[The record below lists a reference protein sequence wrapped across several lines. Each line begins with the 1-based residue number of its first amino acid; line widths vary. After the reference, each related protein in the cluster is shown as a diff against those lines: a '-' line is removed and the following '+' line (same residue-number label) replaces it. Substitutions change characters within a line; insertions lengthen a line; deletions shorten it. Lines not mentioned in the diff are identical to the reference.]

1 MTVVGTWSGCVATV
15 GLEPFF
21 QPKASLL
28 LERRRPSQT
37 TSEYILAVAYL
48 RIVVIWRRGVEMRLA
63 GSLRFAEFHYL
74 QIKLYSL
81 VGARMMDEK
90 KDEEEEKQ
98 VWVID
103 IRVVLLGVWFGGR

>member
-1 MTVVGTWSGCVATV
+1 
-15 GLEPFF
+15 
-21 QPKASLL
+21 
-28 LERRRPSQT
+28 
-37 TSEYILAVAYL
+37 
-48 RIVVIWRRGVEMRLA
+48 MRLA